1 MTYYGYKSTGD
12 VQSIRWPWP
21 LSGWFTSIWRSSS
34 VLSVRLWCLFLFI
47 CILRF
52 IHELFWISALC
63 IWNQINNDRLT
74 RDCKLWESRK
84 GCPTCDNGNGIVCRR
99 ILTSDGARPC
109 SINSVCSLSL
119 WTPCCS
125 SEMSMLTGWKY
136 PGHVCATLMSENDVA
151 PPSWD
156 PVWLSLLWFGIS
168 DWVLNVGL
176 LTVCNG
182 LISAEAGVRLGVRKL
197 AHSCPLLI
205 SSSRLKEPR
214 PNSKSLSQEK
224 RGTHLESS
232 K

>member
-1 MTYYGYKSTGD
+1 MS
-12 VQSIRWPWP
+12 
-21 LSGWFTSIWRSSS
+21 FS
-34 VLSVRLWCLFLFI
+34 VHLYPALHPRVVLNI
-47 CILRF
+47 CTL
-52 IHELFWISALC
+52 HMKLDYDL
-63 IWNQINNDRLT
+63 LT
-74 RDCKLWESRK
+74 HDCKLWESRK

-99 ILTSDGARPC
+99 ILTSDVACPC

-136 PGHVCATLMSENDVA
+136 PGHVCATLMSENDIA
-151 PPSWD
+151 PLSWD
-156 PVWLSLLWFGIS
+156 PLWFSLLWFGIS
-168 DWVLNVGL
+168 DWVLNVGIL
-176 LTVCNG
+176 PFCNG
-182 LISAEAGVRLGVRKL
+182 LRSAEAGVRLGVRKL